1 MAHRVPHGVVR
12 MVGMLLVRR
21 GILVVHR
28 VPRGVVRMVVMLLM
42 RRSVPRPRRIR
53 LCLGRVVTTRM
64 VDVRVVRTIRSV
76 HVAHTLV

>member
-1 MAHRVPHGVVR
+1 MVHRVPRGVVRLVVVLLMRRGILVVHRVPHGVVR
-12 MVGMLLVRR
+12 MV
-21 GILVVHR
+21 VV
-28 VPRGVVRMVVMLLM
+28 LLM

-53 LCLGRVVTTRM
+53 LCLGQVVTTRM